1 MRKWF
6 IIAAAAFQ
14 GLVLA
19 YMAGEREVVVLTG
32 RIVYLRTAPID
43 PRDIFRG
50 DFVRLNYEISTIP
63 RRLLR
68 GGLAGA
74 KESYLRKKGLRVYTA
89 LKAGEGG
96 SAEALYV
103 TDRRPRDD
111 FFIRGHLRYRW
122 DNTVRVR
129 YGIETYFVEQ
139 GRGLEL
145 ERGRRREGIQVP
157 LEMEVAVAS
166 NGLAVL
172 KSHRWSALGIGLELV
187 RGTDR
192 SARAVKLRLLNAS
205 EKPLAIV
212 DLPGTHC
219 FSLEP
224 VSSRRTEKL
233 RWAGADVPR
242 PVVSGDHVR
251 VLQPG
256 EIHSVRIDFTDSS
269 WYVARGGALAR
280 PIYELDRSAMFRLVY
295 RPPTKKASEHL
306 EQAELVWHGHLPSR
320 AFNGR
325 GWVD

>member
-19 YMAGEREVVVLTG
+19 YMAGERELVVLTG
-32 RIVYLRTAPID
+32 RTVHLRTAPID

-68 GGLAGA
+68 GGLANA
-74 KESYLRKKGLRVYTA
+74 KESYLKKKGLRVYTA

-103 TDRRPRDD
+103 TDRRPTDD
-111 FFIRGHLRYRW
+111 FFIRGHLLYGW
-122 DNTVRVR
+122 DGSVRVR

-139 GRGLEL
+139 GKGLEL

-166 NGLAVL
+166 KGLAVL

-187 RGTDR
+187 RGADR
-192 SARAVKLRLLNAS
+192 NARAVKLRLLNAS

-224 VSSRRTEKL
+224 VSVRHTDNL
-233 RWAGADVPR
+233 RWVGADVPQ
-242 PVVSGDHVR
+242 PVVSDDHVR

-256 EIHSVRIDFTDSS
+256 EVHPVGIDLTDSS
-269 WYVARGGALAR
+269 WYVTRGGGPALPVYGR
-280 PIYELDRSAMFRLVY
+280 DRSTRFRLVY

-320 AFNGR
+320 AFTGR